1 MAKYLLGLFIA
12 LTVIFWMA
20 HAALGAVICGVIA
33 VYFIRL
39 YVYPNRDC
47 ISCGGRKSHGPEGSK
62 NFRFCLTCGGRGRY
76 PRLGVRL
83 FRRDVVRGLAEG
95 KRGRLWG

>member
-1 MAKYLLGLFIA
+1 MARYLLPLA
-12 LTVIFWMA
+12 VLLTVVFGVV
-20 HAALGAVICGVIA
+20 HAAFAAVICGVFAGYLIS
-33 VYFIRL
+33 L
-39 YVYPNRDC
+39 YAYPNRDC
-47 ISCGGRKSHGPEGSK
+47 ISCDGHKTHGPRGAR

-83 FRRDVVRGLAEG
+83 FRRDVIRGLEAG